1 MSDPVIL
8 NVKRSGL
15 GLDVS
20 VQKSMMTGLTVD
32 YQRKASAAEVAPVL
46 QVIEGAMTKHSPR
59 GGVVPLLVEGI
70 ASLDRGDKRLSKRPT
85 VMNVRSSSIKMG
97 ITLRGNKVTGLSID
111 YQKTSNGNDIG
122 ELIKVLNRICSG
134 EAISSAEKVET
145 STLPTDLRLEKTAKV
160 LDDRYKEIITQV
172 AQESLGMLGE
182 QGKQTVLAFLEKR
195 YGLGLEMVPK
205 HYRAFVDL
213 LRQVVGEGA
222 ADAIEKDMVSCIK
235 NKIPATGETLRE
247 VIRSLGVKAE
257 VEVPPLGAEGE
268 GAHDVVEAA
277 RSEERPLE
285 IPTVSLSF
293 KLSDRASEQSA

>member
-20 VQKSMMTGLTVD
+20 VQKSKMTGLTVD
-32 YQRKASAAEVAPVL
+32 YQRKASAADVAPVL
-46 QVIEGAMTKHSPR
+46 QVIEGAMSKHSPR

-70 ASLDRGDKRLSKRPT
+70 ASLDRGDKGLSKHPT

-97 ITLRGNKVTGLSID
+97 ITLRRNRVTGLSID
-111 YQKTSNGNDIG
+111 YQKTSNGNEIG
-122 ELIKVLNRICSG
+122 ELIKVLNKICSG
-134 EAISSAEKVET
+134 EDLPSAEKAEPRL
-145 STLPTDLRLEKTAKV
+145 LPIDLGSEKAAEV
-160 LDDRYKEIITQV
+160 LDDRYREIIIQV

-195 YGLGLEMVPK
+195 YGLGIEMVPK
-205 HYRAFVDL
+205 HYRAFIDL
-213 LRQVVGEGA
+213 LRQVVGKGA

-235 NKIPATGETLRE
+235 NKIPASGETLRE

-257 VEVPPLGAEGE
+257 GEVPPRGAEAE
-268 GAHDVVEAA
+268 GAHIVVEDA
-277 RSEERPLE
+277 RSQERPLE

-293 KLSDRASEQSA
+293 KLSDRASEHSA

>member
-20 VQKSMMTGLTVD
+20 VQKSKMTGLTVD
-32 YQRKASAAEVAPVL
+32 YQRKASAADVAPVL
-46 QVIEGAMTKHSPR
+46 QVIEGAMSKRSPR

-70 ASLDRGDKRLSKRPT
+70 ASLDRGDKRLSKHPT

-97 ITLRGNKVTGLSID
+97 ITLRRNRVTGLSID
-111 YQKTSNGNDIG
+111 YQKTSNGRDLG
-122 ELIKVLNRICSG
+122 ELIRVLNRICSG
-134 EAISSAEKVET
+134 EALSSAENVEAG
-145 STLPTDLRLEKTAKV
+145 TLPTDVRLEKPAEV
-160 LDDRYKEIITQV
+160 LDGRYREIIIQV

-235 NKIPATGETLRE
+235 NKTPASGETLRE

-257 VEVPPLGAEGE
+257 GEVSPRGAEAE
-268 GAHDVVEAA
+268 SAHVVAEAA
-277 RSEERPLE
+277 RSQERPLE
-285 IPTVSLSF
+285 IPTVSLSY
-293 KLSDRASEQSA
+293 KLPDRASEQSA